1 MELEITNK
9 TDEPLLNR
17 TKIEGKIKFEG
28 ATPSNVEV
36 VKQIASE
43 LKVNENVIA
52 IKGIYTS
59 FGSPNAKFFAHSY
72 KDEASKKEI
81 EPKPKT
87 EKKPAEEGAAE
98 EPKAETK
105 KEEPKPEE
113 KKEEKPAEEPKAEEK
128 KK

>member
-72 KDEASKKEI
+72 KDEASKKDI

-87 EKKPAEEGAAE
+87 GKKPAEEGAAE
-98 EPKAETK
+98 DKPAEQPK
-105 KEEPKPEE
+105 EE
-113 KKEEKPAEEPKAEEK
+113 KKEEKPAEEPKQEESKPEK
-128 KK
+128 KE